1 MVSLKF
7 IGVSNSED
15 YIEMKAS
22 SEHNLILFKMQ
33 ENKKESFII
42 LDRITAIKFSKELRK
57 QISLI
62 PDQHE

>member
-7 IGVSNSED
+7 ISVSNSED

-22 SEHNLILFKMQ
+22 SE
-33 ENKKESFII
+33 NKVLYMCIVDSLNQSFIA
-42 LDRITAIKFSKELRK
+42 LDRETAIKFSKELRK